1 MKIFAWIKLF
11 KGLISMKKYFGFLTI
26 ILFLA
31 SCSPTTQTPDDN
43 TGPET
48 PTEEST
54 TQPRENDDEV
64 ASELT
69 ILAENLNIPWA
80 IEQAGETFYISE
92 RLGAIV
98 KVEEDE
104 TTRQEIKLPEEL
116 ATVPEAGFLGFTLSP
131 DFEESNKA
139 FTYYT
144 YTSDSGQFNRIV
156 SLNLADD
163 VWSEDEVLLDNIP
176 SGNIHH
182 GGRLLI
188 GPDDRLYATTGDA
201 SEPELAQEAD
211 SLAGKNLRLNLNGTI
226 PNDNPFED
234 SYIYTYGH
242 RNAQGMTW
250 LEDGT
255 MYASEHGD
263 QANDEI
269 NLIEPGQNYGWPLIE
284 GTKAQENLMTPEFT
298 SGTDT
303 TWAPSG
309 MDAVNNNLYVTGLRG
324 NEILVFDLDTEEEH
338 SVLTE
343 FGRIRDITIEDDFLY
358 FVTNNTDG
366 RGDPEDTDDRLYRI
380 GISELE

>member
-1 MKIFAWIKLF
+1 
-11 KGLISMKKYFGFLTI
+11 MKKYVGFLTI

-31 SCSPTTQTPDDN
+31 GCSPTPQAPDDN
-43 TGPET
+43 ADPET
-48 PTEEST
+48 PTEEPT
-54 TQPRENDDEV
+54 TQPEENGET
-64 ASELT
+64 AANELT

-92 RLGAIV
+92 RPGAIV
-98 KVEEDE
+98 KVEDGE
-104 TTRQEIKLPEEL
+104 TTRQEINLSEEL
-116 ATVPEAGFLGFTLSP
+116 ATVPEAGLLGFTLSP
-131 DFEESNKA
+131 DFEASSNA
-139 FTYYT
+139 FAYYT
-144 YTSDSGQFNRIV
+144 YTNDSGQFNRIV
-156 SLNLADD
+156 SLTLADD
-163 VWSEDEVLLDNIP
+163 VWTEEDVLLDNIP

-188 GPDDRLYATTGDA
+188 GPDDKLYATTGDA
-201 SEPELAQEAD
+201 AEPELAQDAD
-211 SLAGKNLRLNLNGTI
+211 SLAGKILRLNVDGSI

-255 MYASEHGD
+255 MYASEHGN

-284 GTKAQENLMTPEFT
+284 GTEEQENMVTPAFT

-309 MDAVNNNLYVTGLRG
+309 MDNANNNLYVAGLRG
-324 NEILVFDLDTEEEH
+324 NEVLVFDLETEEER
-338 SVLTE
+338 SVLTDY
-343 FGRIRDITIEDDFLY
+343 GRIRNIIIKNDFLY
-358 FVTNNTDG
+358 FITNNTDG
-366 RGDPEDTDDRLYRI
+366 RGDPEETDDRLYRI
-380 GISELE
+380 SLSELE